1 MESGGEYNFGALCE
15 ELSDLIEPEQ
25 LLGDLNTSAE
35 RLIGLESRLR
45 ERGVPD
51 SIMTMPKVGLAN
63 IPEKLKRWGL
73 L

>member
-1 MESGGEYNFGALCE
+1 MESGGEYNFSAICE
-15 ELSDLIEPEQ
+15 ELSDLIKPEQ
-25 LLGDLNTSAE
+25 LLDGLHKTAE
-35 RLIGLESRLR
+35 QLIGLEGRLR
-45 ERGVPD
+45 KRGVPG